1 MLILVVV
8 HRLERGQRVAGG
20 KILYVNKR
28 RQGRSSSKNSRL
40 KRVHL
45 LFDEDGNAL
54 DANAEGST
62 VTERVK
68 SFLEA
73 VEKDSADQA
82 MSDEPL
88 FSDVAVVDD
97 SKAVCSSEEQT
108 VCSNSDSSNA
118 VLVNSAECCLSL
130 TVSVTLE
137 GSACQDETEETAL
150 ESEICYDEV
159 SQFSADNAAVVNSDC
174 TVTSVVASNDP
185 DISKYWWQRYRL
197 FSRFDRGIMIDRGR

>member
-88 FSDVAVVDD
+88 SSDVAVVDD

-108 VCSNSDSSNA
+108 ASSNSDSSNA

-130 TVSVTLE
+130 TVSVTHE
-137 GSACQDETEETAL
+137 GSACQDETKETAL

-159 SQFSADNAAVVNSDC
+159 SQFSADNTAVVYSDC